1 MKYLKKSLNGM
12 EPYFSKNLTEGIIL
26 NANEAPYLPPKEV
39 LDQFYTELPKT
50 NWNRYPDMQTEEL
63 CYSIAKHF
71 NIESKEVVCGVGSD
85 ELLETTFKA
94 VLEPKDKVIS
104 FSPSFSM
111 YKVFADLC
119 LAEFIDVSLD
129 SCFRFDPD
137 SMIESIKRNQPKIVL
152 ICTPNNPTGTFLEK
166 KDVIKIVESTNAL
179 VILDMAYIDFAD
191 EDYTTLSLNYDN
203 VISFRTFSKAMALPS
218 LRVGYAIAKE
228 DNIRMIQAVKAPYS
242 VTSSSQLLARIAI
255 DNYDLYKDRIN
266 CVKVERERVYQALLT
281 AGFEAYPSKSNF
293 IILKMDDA
301 LFDILLVNKIYIRKL
316 KGHLYR
322 ISIGLKEEN
331 DMLLNVM
338 VQYANK

>member
-1 MKYLKKSLNGM
+1 MKYLKQSLKGM
-12 EPYFSKNLTEGIIL
+12 NPYFSKNLTEGIIL

-39 LDQFYTELPKT
+39 LDQFYAEISKI

-63 CYSIAKHF
+63 CCSIAKHF
-71 NIESKEVVCGVGSD
+71 NIEPDQVVCGVGSD

-94 VLEPKDKVIS
+94 VLEPQDKVIS

-119 LAEFIDVSLD
+119 LAEFIDVALEEG
-129 SCFRFDPD
+129 FLFDVD
-137 SMIESIKRNQPKIVL
+137 SMIQSIRKNQPRIVL
-152 ICTPNNPTGTFLEK
+152 ICTPNNPTGGFLEK
-166 KDVIKIVESTNAL
+166 KDIVRIVESTDAL

-191 EDYTTLSLNYDN
+191 EDYTTLSLDYDN

-228 DNIRMIQAVKAPYS
+228 DNIHMIQAVKAPYS
-242 VTSSSQLLARIAI
+242 VATTSQLLAKIAI
-255 DNYDLYKDRIN
+255 NNYDLYRDRIEY
-266 CVKVERERVYQALLT
+266 VKKERERVYQGLLS
-281 AGFEAYPSKSNF
+281 AGFEVYPSKSNF
-293 IILKMDDA
+293 IILKMHDE
-301 LFDILLVNKIYIRKL
+301 LFDLLLANKIYIRKL

-331 DMLLNVM
+331 DILLNAM